1 MAHKHEADGFLE
13 RLGRRVRMLRVDSGR
28 SIRDLA
34 ADAGLSP
41 RFLSELEAGRGNI
54 SVARL
59 ARIAESLEQP
69 LPTVLPVGKNN
80 TSLRGRVWE
89 MVESAAP
96 EDLEELHRWFLDRG
110 QQPARHSIA
119 LVGVRGAGKS
129 TIGKMLARRLGI
141 PFVEFDAILEKEASI
156 SLVEMFAMHGES
168 YYRQLQHDV
177 MQRFL
182 ATAPRVVLATGGS
195 LVTDRETWGIVRR
208 QCHTVWLRA
217 SAKDHW
223 DRVAAQGDV
232 RPLRNPGAMDE
243 LKALLRSREA
253 LYSQAELT
261 IDTSRHSPEES
272 VALIQKTF
280 GETTLGRPTSR
291 QNRRAI
297 ASNRDAEKNSPR
309 RPQR

>member
-1 MAHKHEADGFLE
+1 MPHKHEADGFLE

-28 SIRDLA
+28 SIRELA
-34 ADAGLSP
+34 EQAELSP

-59 ARIAESLEQP
+59 ARIADALGQP
-69 LPTVLPVGKNN
+69 LPSVLPVNTTN

-89 MVESAAP
+89 MVASATSD
-96 EDLEELHRWFLDRG
+96 DLEELRLWFLDR
-110 QQPARHSIA
+110 QQQRSRHCIA

-129 TIGKMLARRLGI
+129 TIGKMLARRGGI
-141 PFVEFDAILEKEASI
+141 PFVEFDAMLEKEAGI
-156 SLVEMFAMHGES
+156 SLVEMFAIHGEG

-195 LVTDRETWGIVRR
+195 LVTDRETWGMVRR
-208 QCHTVWLRA
+208 HCHTVWLRA

-243 LKALLRSREA
+243 LKGLLRSREP

-261 IDTSRHSPEES
+261 IDTSRHSLGES

-280 GETTLGRPTSR
+280 GEQTHSKRVRPARSHPSAR
-291 QNRRAI
+291 
-297 ASNRDAEKNSPR
+297 
-309 RPQR
+309 